1 MIEHWQIY
9 LKYHQRMGI
18 LLLKKSVNRDKCSS
32 ATKQRMFGVFAI
44 DEIFCYQG
52 SRFPAPNL
60 YATLNSINP
69 READELEQQMEKDTA
84 MLESLQIEKRE
95 KMNKKKEAEIEL
107 EKEKRRLEKLDS
119 KIRLFEQGDLN
130 DDQLESRT
138 YSEVD

>member
-1 MIEHWQIY
+1 MNKICKALQ
-9 LKYHQRMGI
+9 L
-18 LLLKKSVNRDKCSS
+18 
-32 ATKQRMFGVFAI
+32 
-44 DEIFCYQG
+44 EIVLFSCH
-52 SRFPAPNL
+52 FHPF
-60 YATLNSINP
+60 TSINLP

-95 KMNKKKEAEIEL
+95 KMNKKKEAEIKL